1 MEVFVN
7 GAACPGRIGR
17 NGCGWLIKFSATAE
31 SCQEACLKDAG
42 CQFATFYH
50 NNKEPRKWRCSRS
63 KECKISSKARK
74 RAIKKPAKV
83 VSYKKTSV
91 KAS

>member
-31 SCQEACLKDAG
+31 SCQEACLKDAS
-42 CQFATFYH
+42 CQFATLYH
-50 NNKEPRKWRCSRS
+50 KNPNARKWRCA
-63 KECKISSKARK
+63 KFKVCKISKKLRK
-74 RAIKKPAKV
+74 RAITKPAKA